1 METLDSRDLSD
12 SDEEEGTGSPRPKK
26 SPRKK
31 PTQQEEDPD
40 SEMKKVKKISHSSGN
55 AVINKEALKCE
66 LVLSFALNS
75 PKLLML
81 NIAEHCATQTSIR
94 KKEGHFLT
102 LSSF

>member
-1 METLDSRDLSD
+1 METLDARDLSN
-12 SDEEEGTGSPRPKK
+12 SDEEEETGSPGQKK
-26 SPRKK
+26 SPKKK
-31 PTQQEEDPD
+31 PTQQEEDQD
-40 SEMKKVKKISHSSGN
+40 TEMKKVKKLSHSSSN

-66 LVLSFALNS
+66 LVLSFPLNS

-102 LSSF
+102 P